1 LRASPATGGQRIAIV
16 ADAVY
21 PYHIG
26 GKERAIYEI
35 GKRLA
40 AKGHAIDVYTM
51 QWWNGSKTASHE
63 GMTYHAIMPLVP
75 LYTKDRRR
83 SIKEAVRFAL
93 ATLKVGVR
101 SFDLLHVDGI
111 PFIPLISGRVVATL
125 RRKRLTT
132 TWYEFWGRDYW
143 KSYVPGPQGSIGAW
157 LERTVTHCP
166 DLIISISELTTRRI
180 APIVGEARVVT
191 VPLGVSMATVDATEP
206 SSERIDILYSG
217 RLLHNKGVDL
227 LIEAVDKLRTARPE
241 IRCVVIGS
249 GPEEEPLA
257 ELVASLGL
265 ESNVSIRPFVDD
277 EVDLFAL
284 MKSTRV
290 FVLPSVRE
298 GFGLVA
304 LEANACG
311 TPVVTTN
318 HEDNAA
324 RDLIVPGRNGLLCAP
339 NAADIA
345 EKVETILE
353 SPAYS
358 DRPAIRALAAGFDWD
373 IVADD
378 YEALLFPLEHRSPG
392 RPRTPD
398 SADQPPIASGPA

>member
-40 AKGHAIDVYTM
+40 ARGYVVDVYTM
-51 QWWNGSKTASHE
+51 KWWNGSQTASHE

-83 SIKEAVRFAL
+83 SIQEAVRFAL
-93 ATLKVGVR
+93 ATLKVGLR
-101 SFDLLHVDGI
+101 RFDVLHVDGI
-111 PFIPLISGRVVATL
+111 PFIPLISGRIVATL

-143 KSYVPGPQGSIGAW
+143 RSYVSEPQGSIGAW

-166 DLIISISELTTRRI
+166 DLIISISQMTADRI
-180 APIVGEARVVT
+180 TPIVGKERVAT
-191 VPLGVSMATVDATEP
+191 VPLGVDIAKVDAVQASPEVV
-206 SSERIDILYSG
+206 DVLFSG
-217 RLLHNKGVDL
+217 RFLHNKGVDL
-227 LIEAVDKLRTARPE
+227 LIEAVDKLKAARPD
-241 IRCVVIGS
+241 IRCVIVGS
-249 GPEEEPLA
+249 GPERENLL
-257 ELVASLGL
+257 ELIASRGL

-277 EVDLFAL
+277 EADLFAL
-284 MKSTRV
+284 MKAARV
-290 FVLPSVRE
+290 FALPSVRE

-304 LEANACG
+304 LEAIACG

-318 HEDNAA
+318 HDDNAA
-324 RDLIVPGRNGLLCAP
+324 RDLIVTGQNGLLCTP
-339 NAADIA
+339 DDSDIA
-345 EKVETILE
+345 AKIEQILD
-353 SPAYS
+353 SPAFS
-358 DRPAIRALAAGFDWD
+358 DRDAIRATAAGFDWD
-373 IVADD
+373 AVAAS
-378 YEALLFPLEHRSPG
+378 YEELLL
-392 RPRTPD
+392 RTPTPKD
-398 SADQPPIASGPA
+398 TARSGATG